1 MAWLSWKRLRRW
13 QRLALALPVLVLAI
27 WACAL
32 AYLYAREA
40 WEPSKL
46 AYQSHCAGCHGRAL
60 EGTDSAPTLLG
71 RELTLTNDYDSLMAA
86 MAGGDGAPPFHDWRT
101 ELPPPMMKAVAL
113 YINERQQAYRST
125 TESYGFGPQ
134 PEALVELPAA
144 MA

>member
-71 RELTLTNDYDSLMAA
+71 RELTLTNDYESLMAA
-86 MAGGDGAPPFHDWRT
+86 MAGGDGAPPQSSDPLRYELLNRQKIEKWSAIRT
-101 ELPPPMMKAVAL
+101 KNLDSSRRL
-113 YINERQQAYRST
+113 YSQERLRGTQERPSSRQ
-125 TESYGFGPQ
+125 
-134 PEALVELPAA
+134 
-144 MA
+144 